1 MQQTKIALLAG
12 GMGVRMKRLGHR
24 RLKPLIPFGGSCH
37 LIDFSIHNA
46 RQSGASELLLMA
58 QYNERQLVSYLLQSW
73 CKEPGFRIHFG
84 PFQGVEEH
92 NIDETF
98 ARIQRPPEHGTADA
112 LIANAP
118 YIFDGKCSD
127 VMVLH
132 ADHVYQFDYQP
143 MIDQH
148 RRSGAALT
156 IGFQEIEPEFVKL
169 FGMVEFDAG
178 GNLTKFVEK
187 PANPTSN
194 TVFSAV
200 CIFDNAVLQRYLDQL
215 AGTDWQH
222 DISRDVIPA
231 MLAGGETIK
240 GYRFDDYWEDIGTV
254 ERYFRANLRM
264 LGDAPSMPRAGMPH
278 TLGKPLYVERG
289 DRLRNSLVP
298 AALDTRAVIEDS
310 IVYPG
315 AQIGHGA
322 VVRNS
327 IVFPGA
333 VIPDGVLIDH
343 AMVLEPERPGK
354 LSSIDI
360 MQMEP
365 LA

>member
-24 RLKPLIPFGGSCH
+24 RLKPLVPFGGSCH

-46 RQSGASELLLMA
+46 RKSGAQELLLMA
-58 QYNERQLVSYLLQSW
+58 QYNERQLVAYLLQSW
-73 CKEPGFRIHFG
+73 CQESGFRIHFG
-84 PFQGVEEH
+84 PYQGVAPH

-98 ARIQRPPEHGTADA
+98 ARIKRPVERGTADA

-118 YIFDGKCSD
+118 YLFDGQTKD

-148 RRSGAALT
+148 RKSGAALT
-156 IGFQEIEPEFVKL
+156 VGFQEIAPEFVPL
-169 FGMVEFDAG
+169 FGMVDFDDA
-178 GNLTKFVEK
+178 GNLTQFVEK
-187 PANPTSN
+187 PAVPTSN
-194 TVFSAV
+194 NVFSAV
-200 CIFDNAVLQRYLDQL
+200 CIFDADVLQHYLEKL
-215 AGTDWQH
+215 AGGEWQH

-240 GYRFDDYWEDIGTV
+240 GFRFDDYWEDIGTV

-264 LGDAPSMPRAGMPH
+264 LGDTPSMPRSGMPR
-278 TLGKPLYVERG
+278 TLGTPRYVDHEE
-289 DRLRNSLVP
+289 RLRNSLVP
-298 AALDTRAVIEDS
+298 PTLDTRAVIEDA

-315 AQIGHGA
+315 ARIGHGA

-327 IVFPGA
+327 IIFPGA
-333 VIPDGVLIDH
+333 VVPDGVVIDH
-343 AMVLEPERPGK
+343 AMVLEPQRPGK

-360 MQMEP
+360 LQMEP
-365 LA
+365 QA